1 MILRVNFSSIS
12 FTKLGVPMYTYN
24 QLKSG
29 DKTLQLVEKKQ
40 KDFKKDY
47 K

>member
-1 MILRVNFSSIS
+1 
-12 FTKLGVPMYTYN
+12 MYTDN

-29 DKTLQLVEKKQ
+29 DKTLQQVEKKQ